1 MYDVFLLKQHREVL
15 MTSNNHPIRPIERN
29 LSKALPVMLSI
40 LVWLFAATFETG
52 YVAVLNSGIHHSKQP
67 VHLA

>member
-1 MYDVFLLKQHREVL
+1 
-15 MTSNNHPIRPIERN
+15 MTSNNHPIRPVDRN

-52 YVAVLNSGIHHSKQP
+52 YVAVLNTGIHHNTQP